1 MRKFLLSM
9 LTFVLLI
16 LGTTPVFAGTITN
29 KSTGY
34 EAVLDDQADF
44 LTDDQERALL
54 DQMAPITA
62 YGNAVLVCTA
72 SHSYSSTEN
81 FAVNY
86 FESRY
91 GTHDDGV
98 IFVIDMDCREIYLV
112 TEGSTR
118 KALNSARC
126 NSITDNTYIY
136 ATESH
141 DRDFYTCAS
150 ETFSQ
155 VYTVLDGGKIAQPMK
170 YICNALFAI
179 MLALFF
185 NYFVVMRL
193 SQPKNPKRNE
203 IMQGLFTKFAIMHPQ
218 VHFTHQTKK
227 YSPPSSSGGSGG
239 GGGGG
244 GGGGHSG
251 GGHSI

>member
-62 YGNAVLVCTA
+62 YGNAVLVCTD

-86 FESRY
+86 FENRY

-193 SQPKNPKRNE
+193 SARSPKRNE
-203 IMQGLFTKFAIMHPQ
+203 IMQVSLRNLQSCIHRYTY
-218 VHFTHQTKK
+218 TSNKK
-227 YSPPSSSGGSGG
+227 CNPPGSSGGSGS